1 MSAKKH
7 KYNEKRFPDTDPPKD
22 NRGEPVPGTG
32 HDTKRAKQKMVDL
45 TDPLL
50 WVFFYLFHE

>member
-7 KYNEKRFPDTDPPKD
+7 KYNEKEISDTNPPKD

-32 HDTKRAKQKMVDL
+32 HDTKRSQQRTADL
-45 TDPLL
+45 
-50 WVFFYLFHE
+50 